1 MQAKGIHWH
10 LRRCRRGW
18 HDPCS
23 LTSAMGKR
31 TNGASGDRRRL
42 SRKGKA
48 RDRLFRQQT
57 IRRSTGIS
65 GTGIH
70 TGRETTL
77 RILPAPS
84 GTGIRFRRTDAGNVE
99 VRADMLDV
107 SSLELATTLGRDDIT
122 VSTVEHLLAAVYA
135 LGIDN
140 MVVEL
145 DGPEVPILDGSA
157 MPYVLL
163 LQAAG
168 IRRQNADRRILA
180 MTSVLELDRG
190 DKWLRAS
197 PYPGLRLDY
206 TIDFPGCAVGRQ
218 RLQLDV
224 DQRSFERELA
234 PARTFCRQVDVEQM
248 QRAGLG
254 LGGSTDNC
262 IVFDEEGAVNT
273 DLRFADEPVRHKALD
288 AVGDFTLLGA
298 PIWGHFEI
306 LRGGHQLHYELLKE
320 LVRNP
325 QCWTWVVGEEIPP
338 QVDLPFDPQQPSAW
352 TPLLTGPAQ

>member
-1 MQAKGIHWH
+1 MG
-10 LRRCRRGW
+10 RRANGANGDGRLPSRRG
-18 HDPCS
+18 S
-23 LTSAMGKR
+23 
-31 TNGASGDRRRL
+31 
-42 SRKGKA
+42 A
-48 RDRLFRQQT
+48 RDFLFRQQT
-57 IRRSTGIS
+57 IRRSTAIS
-65 GTGIH
+65 GVGIH
-70 TGRETTL
+70 TGKETNL
-77 RILPAPS
+77 RILPAPVGS
-84 GTGIRFRRTDAGNVE
+84 GIRFRRTDARSVE
-99 VRADMLDV
+99 VRADIKDV
-107 SSLELATTLGRDDIT
+107 SSLELATTLGRDDVT

-140 MVVEL
+140 LVVEL

-157 MPYVLL
+157 LPYVLL

-180 MTSVLELDRG
+180 MTSVLEFKRG

-218 RLQLDV
+218 RLQLEV
-224 DQRSFERELA
+224 DQPSFERELA

-254 LGGSTDNC
+254 LGGSVDNC
-262 IVFDEEGAVNT
+262 IVFDEKGAVNT

-306 LRGGHQLHYELLKE
+306 VRGGHQLHYELMKE
-320 LVRNP
+320 LVANP
-325 QCWTWVVGEEIPP
+325 QCWTWVIGEELPP
-338 QVDLPFDPQQPSAW
+338 QADLPLDPQQPTAW
-352 TPLLTGPAQ
+352 TPLLAGPPQ

>member
-1 MQAKGIHWH
+1 
-10 LRRCRRGW
+10 
-18 HDPCS
+18 
-23 LTSAMGKR
+23 MGGR
-31 TNGASGDRRRL
+31 ANGASRDT
-42 SRKGKA
+42 SRSSHSDSA

-57 IRRSTGIS
+57 IRRSTAIS
-65 GTGIH
+65 GVGIH
-70 TGRETTL
+70 TGKETNL
-77 RILPAPS
+77 RILPAPAGS
-84 GTGIRFRRTDAGNVE
+84 GIRFRRTDAGNVE
-99 VRADMLDV
+99 VRADIKGV

-122 VSTVEHLLAAVYA
+122 VSTVEHLLAALYA

-140 MVVEL
+140 LVVEL

-168 IRRQNADRRILA
+168 IRRQNADRRIMA
-180 MTSVLELDRG
+180 MTSVLEFKRG

-218 RLQLDV
+218 RLQLEV
-224 DQRSFERELA
+224 DQRSFERDLA
-234 PARTFCRQVDVEQM
+234 PARTFCRQMDVEQM

-254 LGGSTDNC
+254 LGGSVDNC
-262 IVFDEEGAVNT
+262 IVFDEKGAVNT

-306 LRGGHQLHYELLKE
+306 LRGGHQLHYDLLKE
-320 LVRNP
+320 LVANP
-325 QCWTWVVGEEIPP
+325 QCWTWMVGEELPP
-338 QVDLPFDPQQPSAW
+338 QVDLPLDPKQPSAW
-352 TPLLTGPAQ
+352 APLLAGPPQ

>member
-1 MQAKGIHWH
+1 MGARIH
-10 LRRCRRGW
+10 G
-18 HDPCS
+18 S
-23 LTSAMGKR
+23 
-31 TNGASGDRRRL
+31 NGGPRRL
-42 SRKGKA
+42 SRSDSI

-57 IRRSTGIS
+57 IRRSTAIS
-65 GTGIH
+65 GVGIH
-70 TGRETTL
+70 TGKTTNL
-77 RILPAPS
+77 HILPAPAGS
-84 GTGIRFRRTDAGNVE
+84 GIRFRRTDARSVE
-99 VRADMLDV
+99 IRADIQDV
-107 SSLELATTLGRDDIT
+107 SSLELATTLGRDDVT
-122 VSTVEHLLAAVYA
+122 VSTVEHLLAAAYA

-140 MVVEL
+140 LIVEL

-157 MPYVLL
+157 MPYMLL

-180 MTSVLELDRG
+180 MTSVLEFKRD

-206 TIDFPGCAVGRQ
+206 TIDFAGCAVGRQ

-224 DQRSFERELA
+224 DPRSFERELA
-234 PARTFCRQVDVEQM
+234 PARTFCRQVDVEKM

-254 LGGSTDNC
+254 LGGSVDNC
-262 IVFDEEGAVNT
+262 IIFDDKGAVNT

-306 LRGGHQLHYELLKE
+306 LRGGHQLHFDLLKE
-320 LVRNP
+320 LAANP
-325 QCWTWVVGEEIPP
+325 QCWTWVIGEELPP
-338 QVDLPFDPQQPSAW
+338 QTDLPLDPQQPEAW
-352 TPLLTGPAQ
+352 TPLLAGPPQ

>member
-1 MQAKGIHWH
+1 MG
-10 LRRCRRGW
+10 RRANGANGGGRLPSRRG
-18 HDPCS
+18 S
-23 LTSAMGKR
+23 
-31 TNGASGDRRRL
+31 
-42 SRKGKA
+42 A
-48 RDRLFRQQT
+48 RDFLFRQQT
-57 IRRSTGIS
+57 IRRSTAIS
-65 GTGIH
+65 GVGIH
-70 TGRETTL
+70 TGKETNL
-77 RILPAPS
+77 RILPAPVGS
-84 GTGIRFRRTDAGNVE
+84 GIRFRRTDARSVE
-99 VRADMLDV
+99 VRADIKDV
-107 SSLELATTLGRDDIT
+107 SSLELATTLGRDDVT

-140 MVVEL
+140 LVVEL

-157 MPYVLL
+157 LPYVLL

-180 MTSVLELDRG
+180 MTSVLEFKRG

-218 RLQLDV
+218 RLQLEV
-224 DQRSFERELA
+224 DQRSFERDLA

-254 LGGSTDNC
+254 LGGSVDNC
-262 IVFDEEGAVNT
+262 IVFDEKGAVNT

-298 PIWGHFEI
+298 PIWGYFEI
-306 LRGGHQLHYELLKE
+306 VRGGHQLHYELMKE
-320 LVRNP
+320 LVANP
-325 QCWTWVVGEEIPP
+325 QCWTWVIGEELPP
-338 QVDLPFDPQQPSAW
+338 QADLPLDPQQPTAW
-352 TPLLTGPAQ
+352 TPLLAGSPQ

>member
-1 MQAKGIHWH
+1 
-10 LRRCRRGW
+10 
-18 HDPCS
+18 
-23 LTSAMGKR
+23 MGKR
-31 TNGASGDRRRL
+31 AHGAANGAYRGNGDRRRL
-42 SRKGKA
+42 SRSGSV
-48 RDRLFRQQT
+48 RDLLFRQQT
-57 IRRSTGIS
+57 IRRPTAIS
-65 GTGIH
+65 GVGIH
-70 TGRETTL
+70 TGTETNL
-77 RILPAPS
+77 RILPAPAGS
-84 GTGIRFRRTDAGNVE
+84 GIRFRRTDARGVE
-99 VRADMLDV
+99 VRADTRDV

-140 MVVEL
+140 LVVEL

-157 MPYVLL
+157 LPYLLL

-168 IRRQNADRRILA
+168 VRRQNADRRILA
-180 MTSVLELDRG
+180 MTSVLEFERG

-206 TIDFPGCAVGRQ
+206 TIDFAGCAVGRQ

-234 PARTFCRQVDVEQM
+234 PARTFCRQIDVEQM

-254 LGGSTDNC
+254 LGGSDDNC
-262 IVFDEEGAVNT
+262 IVFDERGAVNT

-288 AVGDFTLLGA
+288 AVGDFVLLGA

-306 LRGGHQLHYELLKE
+306 LRGGHQLHYELLNE
-320 LVRNP
+320 LAANP
-325 QCWTWVVGEEIPP
+325 QCWTWVVGEEVPP
-338 QVDLPFDPQQPSAW
+338 PADFPLDPQQPSVW
-352 TPLLTGPAQ
+352 TPLLAGSPQ